1 MSGQL
6 LHVCLPHPR
15 PDAGVVGGCEELC
28 QLLEEKVHSQLAEVV
43 CDILCDYVGI
53 KEFINIIEK

>member
-1 MSGQL
+1 M
-6 LHVCLPHPR
+6 CLPHTP

-53 KEFINIIEK
+53 KEFIKIIEK